1 RPLRHPRRGH
11 RAVLFHADG
20 GAVAQYRAQGGDGDA
35 ADGPDGRAGRCLAHR
50 ADQQGGSAGDPGK
63 RDHDAGGADRLQ
75 AARHDQDRQGSL
87 LPSARNAAGRGLCLC
102 QQGDDREHAGRGSL
116 RGYRRVPGKERPEL
130 AELALPQYPD
140 TLIKSILR
148 EIKTIAM
155 VGASGND
162 IRPSYFAMMYLLNKG
177 YKIIPVNPGM
187 VGKEILGQKV
197 YASLKDVPAPVDM
210 VDIFREAKFAPDIAR
225 EAVAEKD
232 RLGLKILWMQLG
244 VISEEA
250 EKIAQDGGLTVVMNR
265 CPKIEHG
272 RFSGEIGWMGVNRRV
287 IDNRKPL
294 LFGRGG
300 SLKHG

>member
-1 RPLRHPRRGH
+1 M
-11 RAVLFHADG
+11 ADI
-20 GAVAQYRAQGGDGDA
+20 
-35 ADGPDGRAGRCLAHR
+35 
-50 ADQQGGSAGDPGK
+50 
-63 RDHDAGGADRLQ
+63 
-75 AARHDQDRQGSL
+75 SL
-87 LPSARNAAGRGLCLC
+87 PT
-102 QQGDDREHAGRGSL
+102 
-116 RGYRRVPGKERPEL
+116 
-130 AELALPQYPD
+130 YPD
-140 TLIKSILR
+140 NLIKSILR
-148 EIKTIAM
+148 SVKTIAM

-187 VGKEILGQKV
+187 VGKTILDQKV

-210 VDIFREAKFAPDIAR
+210 VDIFRESQYAPQIAR

-232 RLGLKILWMQLG
+232 RLGIKVLWMQLG
-244 VISEEA
+244 VISPEA
-250 EKIAQDGGLTVVMNR
+250 EQIGQEAGLTVVMNR

-300 SLKHG
+300 SLKNG

>member
-1 RPLRHPRRGH
+1 MTP
-11 RAVLFHADG
+11 
-20 GAVAQYRAQGGDGDA
+20 
-35 ADGPDGRAGRCLAHR
+35 
-50 ADQQGGSAGDPGK
+50 
-63 RDHDAGGADRLQ
+63 
-75 AARHDQDRQGSL
+75 
-87 LPSARNAAGRGLCLC
+87 PS
-102 QQGDDREHAGRGSL
+102 
-116 RGYRRVPGKERPEL
+116 
-130 AELALPQYPD
+130 YPD
-140 TLIKSILR
+140 SLIKSILR
-148 EIKTIAM
+148 SVKTIAM

-197 YASLKDVPAPVDM
+197 YASLKEVPDAGIGPVDM
-210 VDIFREAKFAPDIAR
+210 VDIFRESKFAPEIAR

-232 RLGLKILWMQLG
+232 RLGLKVLWMQLG

-250 EKIAQDGGLTVVMNR
+250 ERIAKDAGLTVVMNR